1 MFTLYEFFGVVTNLV
16 GGILGSRF
24 GLRTC
29 LLIGLVFQVVGI
41 GLLCGL
47 QSSWNKT
54 VVIIYIIIA
63 QGFSGIAKDMVK
75 LGGKSV
81 TKLVT
86 KDEKQTRQSNLFKL
100 VAWLTG
106 AKNSVKGAGFFWGA
120 FLFKFIGYIPS
131 LLVLFSMNLIVI
143 PPALFYLDRTLAVS
157 KSKKKLSLKEIFNKA
172 SIKSCRFFG
181 LDFQFLALFIVIIN

>member
-86 KDEKQTRQSNLFKL
+86 KEGVEHQSKLFKL

-120 FLFKFIGYIPS
+120 FLLNFTGFIS
-131 LLVLFSMNLIVI
+131 ALSVLLAMNLIVV
-143 PPALFYLDRTLAVS
+143 PFAWF
-157 KSKKKLSLKEIFNKA
+157 
-172 SIKSCRFFG
+172 
-181 LDFQFLALFIVIIN
+181 

>member
-16 GGILGSRF
+16 GGILGSRL

-29 LLIGLVFQVVGI
+29 LLIGLASQVVGI

-47 QSSWNKT
+47 QSSWSKT
-54 VVIIYIIIA
+54 AVIMYIIIA

-86 KDEKQTRQSNLFKL
+86 KDGDEHQSKLFKL

-120 FLFKFIGYIPS
+120 LLLTFAGYIPA
-131 LLVLFSMNLIVI
+131 LLILLAMNLIVI
-143 PPALFYLDRTLAVS
+143 PPAWFYLDHTLAVS
-157 KSKKKLSLKEIFNKA
+157 KSKKKLTLKEIFNKA
-172 SIKSCRFFG
+172 SVYIKH
-181 LDFQFLALFIVIIN
+181 QNMI

>member
-1 MFTLYEFFGVVTNLV
+1 MFTLYEFFGVITNLV
-16 GGILGSRF
+16 GGILGSRL
-24 GLRTC
+24 GLRFC
-29 LLIGLVFQVVGI
+29 LLVGLIFQVIGI

-47 QSSWNKT
+47 QPHWSKT
-54 VVIIYIIIA
+54 IVIIYIIIA

-86 KDEKQTRQSNLFKL
+86 KDEENKHQSKLFKL

-120 FLFKFIGYIPS
+120 FLYKFAGYIPA
-131 LLVLFSMNLIVI
+131 LLVLLAMNLFVI
-143 PPALFYLDRTLAVS
+143 PPAWFFLDRTLAVS
-157 KSKKKLSLKEIFNKA
+157 KSKKKLTLKEIFNK
-172 SIKSCRFFG
+172 SSVYINIKSIQTCK
-181 LDFQFLALFIVIIN
+181 